1 LLLFLLLKK
10 REIKS
15 SFCFCFCTIALE
27 TSKQLKYLPINTF
40 SNTWIPTALSRKCAK
55 ALCFN
60 SYIKT
65 ISRQVNWKKKIF
77 DLFLLLK
84 WKLKPFKDLFIAI
97 IWNISNHDLCR
108 FFKCHVRRLN
118 WRNLICHNQKN

>member
-15 SFCFCFCTIALE
+15 SFCFCTIALE

-40 SNTWIPTALSRKCAK
+40 SNTWIPTALSRKCVK
-55 ALCFN
+55 AFCFN
-60 SYIKT
+60 SYIET

-77 DLFLLLK
+77 DLFLFLK
-84 WKLKPFKDLFIAI
+84 WILKPFKDLFIAI
-97 IWNISNHDLCR
+97 I
-108 FFKCHVRRLN
+108 
-118 WRNLICHNQKN
+118 